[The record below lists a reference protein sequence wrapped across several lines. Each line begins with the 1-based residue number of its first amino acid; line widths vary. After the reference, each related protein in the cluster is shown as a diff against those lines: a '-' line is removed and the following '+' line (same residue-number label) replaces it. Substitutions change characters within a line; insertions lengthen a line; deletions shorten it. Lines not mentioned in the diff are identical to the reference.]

1 MRRIENISYP
11 MQNTNIEGKNVNLNT
26 VHILDPGTELFIDD
40 ALIASKH
47 GVKCTLHQGI
57 KHSVPVLEPDPNYP
71 WEHGGPDQSRRVHLY
86 GTTMYDA
93 AYGKY
98 RMWYMCRM
106 GPHWRFKANEI
117 PGLYVPRSD
126 RNPST
131 YRGKTHDVYGRKF
144 VENDRGDL
152 TCYAESDDGLT
163 WTKPNLGLFEFNGNP
178 NNNIVWDLHGAC
190 VFRDDESDPQK
201 RYKMIGFCRRYR
213 NVFLLTSPDGIRWDD
228 SDYLEPVAERSNEG
242 AFNVIYDNRTDL
254 FRAYGLTRD
263 KDKDARRMIAYTESP
278 HLEGPWKPLEPMFRA
293 TYQDDEVGA
302 ERYGADRAEI
312 HNMSGFLYHNIYIG
326 ITGVLYV
333 TGPGAAEHEIPV
345 DGPIDAQLVCSRD
358 GFNWDYPDSN
368 RTPIIPRGEEGT
380 FDTGMIMGT
389 STQPIITDDEI
400 RWYYTGTEH
409 THGAA
414 MKDRHKAIGL
424 AKWRLDGFAS
434 LDADETE
441 GVVETVPLR
450 IPNGDLEINADA
462 SEGQVSVEVL
472 TTDGQVQQGFSIDD
486 CVPLTSDNI
495 RHSVQ
500 WKSATLDN
508 AKQPL
513 RLRFVLNS
521 ASLYAFRVGV
531 DS

>member
-1 MRRIENISYP
+1 
-11 MQNTNIEGKNVNLNT
+11 
-26 VHILDPGTELFIDD
+26 
-40 ALIASKH
+40 
-47 GVKCTLHQGI
+47 
-57 KHSVPVLEPDPNYP
+57 
-71 WEHGGPDQSRRVHLY
+71 
-86 GTTMYDA
+86 
-93 AYGKY
+93 
-98 RMWYMCRM
+98 
-106 GPHWRFKANEI
+106 
-117 PGLYVPRSD
+117 
-126 RNPST
+126 
-131 YRGKTHDVYGRKF
+131 
-144 VENDRGDL
+144 
-152 TCYAESDDGLT
+152 
-163 WTKPNLGLFEFNGNP
+163 
-178 NNNIVWDLHGAC
+178 
-190 VFRDDESDPQK
+190 
-201 RYKMIGFCRRYR
+201 
-213 NVFLLTSPDGIRWDD
+213 
-228 SDYLEPVAERSNEG
+228 
-242 AFNVIYDNRTDL
+242 
-254 FRAYGLTRD
+254 
-263 KDKDARRMIAYTESP
+263 
-278 HLEGPWKPLEPMFRA
+278 
-293 TYQDDEVGA
+293 
-302 ERYGADRAEI
+302 
-312 HNMSGFLYHNIYIG
+312 
-326 ITGVLYV
+326 
-333 TGPGAAEHEIPV
+333 
-345 DGPIDAQLVCSRD
+345 
-358 GFNWDYPDSN
+358 
-368 RTPIIPRGEEGT
+368 
-380 FDTGMIMGT
+380 MGT

-513 RLRFVLNS
+513 RLRFVLDS